1 MFIFTVCI
9 IPLNH
14 PHTFV
19 TYLPYTQTFEI
30 DATFTHVQ
38 DESSNGSSLNINK
51 IITTINIENVTIHP
65 SNHSSNTNPFTLK
78 HCLLDDCYSD
88 KVCFLSKIHNG
99 F

>member
-1 MFIFTVCI
+1 MCI

-19 TYLPYTQTFEI
+19 TYLPHTFEI

-38 DESSNGSSLNINK
+38 DESGNGSSLNINK
-51 IITTINIENVTIHP
+51 IVTTINIENVTIHP
-65 SNHSSNTNPFTLK
+65 SNHSSNTNPFTHK
-78 HCLLDDCYSD
+78 HSRQCLLDDSDCD
-88 KVCFLSKIHNG
+88 KVCFLSKVRNG